1 MFFRSFVFL
10 FGFGLSVIS
19 FSFII
24 IYLNLLTMGY
34 NFLEYVH
41 FIIRRIECLN
51 LLVGLVLI
59 IFTLING
66 GKNELYFWCLFK
78 F

>member
-1 MFFRSFVFL
+1 MFFKSFIFL

-19 FSFII
+19 LSYII

-34 NFLEYVH
+34 NFLDYVH

-51 LLVGLVLI
+51 IFVGLVLI
-59 IFTLING
+59 ILSLING
-66 GKNELYFWCLFK
+66 GKNELCF
-78 F
+78 

>member
-1 MFFRSFVFL
+1 MFFRSFIFL

-19 FSFII
+19 LSYII

-34 NFLEYVH
+34 NFTDYVH

-51 LLVGLVLI
+51 LFFGLLLVFL
-59 IFTLING
+59 TMING
-66 GKNELYFWCLFK
+66 GKNELCF
-78 F
+78 